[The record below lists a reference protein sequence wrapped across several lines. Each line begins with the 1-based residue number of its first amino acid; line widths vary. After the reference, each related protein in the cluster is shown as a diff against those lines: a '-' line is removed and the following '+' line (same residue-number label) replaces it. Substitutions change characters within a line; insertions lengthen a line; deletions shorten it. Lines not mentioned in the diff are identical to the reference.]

1 MGDAAIGMWVCEHDG
16 VLKICTF
23 IDTYIQVCKQLYI
36 YVTHARMCAL
46 PLPLVLVQHISNP
59 KHSDSRR
66 YNALVSCSE
75 MWKIKNFKFTRN
87 DSCSQRHKI
96 NACVR
101 SSFRFNK
108 GDIILARSQRKP
120 CARPQS
126 CNKQSP
132 HRRAH
137 TKLAAAAVS
146 FNVIAGS
153 WPLRHIESSVPQRF
167 RTFFHWLVIGLI
179 YFDALSISLKIY
191 CNSTD
196 AMRCIVPCVSAA
208 GQFFLQAAIRAIIV
222 RIRFAILFDL
232 AIISSY
238 MMYVCARVCIYVHN
252 FHKNDEILLLF
263 ICSCVRCFSFSCSS
277 ASSVACDDGSKIYTR
292 RWCRWW
298 TCAATIL

>member
-191 CNSTD
+191 CNSYRCVAMHC
-196 AMRCIVPCVSAA
+196 AMRLRGWSIFSSSRNSRYHCAHSLCNIIWLSNYKFIYDVCVCTC
-208 GQFFLQAAIRAIIV
+208 
-222 RIRFAILFDL
+222 
-232 AIISSY
+232 
-238 MMYVCARVCIYVHN
+238 MYICA
-252 FHKNDEILLLF
+252 
-263 ICSCVRCFSFSCSS
+263 
-277 ASSVACDDGSKIYTR
+277 
-292 RWCRWW
+292 
-298 TCAATIL
+298 